1 MFLLRH
7 THAILLVAA
16 VILACVLR
24 LLTLGSSLGHD
35 EAYTLEAFASQP
47 YERIVTSYAAPNNH
61 ILHSLMVRCSVQ
73 LLGTESWAVR
83 LPAFAAGILA
93 VPLIFVLARNLFLSA
108 SAGLIAA

>member
-47 YERIVTSYAAPNNH
+47 YAGSYTHLPLPP
-61 ILHSLMVRCSVQ
+61 ISSV
-73 LLGTESWAVR
+73 
-83 LPAFAAGILA
+83 
-93 VPLIFVLARNLFLSA
+93 
-108 SAGLIAA
+108 